1 MQNTK
6 RKILFVD
13 DSPHRWEYFSEM
25 FRRKE
30 NEHVEFEWAKN
41 YDETISALKS
51 GKWNIVFLDHDLE
64 DPGDWDTKMGW
75 RDGTAIVDWIRE
87 HTPDIGFV
95 VCHSMNPVGRKRM
108 SISLENG
115 GYKNTEIPFYTFDSF
130 VEPITALISH
140 GSKIRIISEDDHDS
154 DEDIRNLYGG

>member
-1 MQNTK
+1 MMKPEK
-6 RKILFVD
+6 RKVLFVD
-13 DSPHRWEYFSEM
+13 DSHHRWEYFCEM
-25 FRRKE
+25 FR
-30 NEHVEFEWAKN
+30 NEETDHVEFVWARD

-75 RDGTAIVDWIRE
+75 RDGTAIVNWIRE

-108 SISLENG
+108 SMSLENG
-115 GYKNTEIPFYTFDSF
+115 GYKNAEIPFYTFDSV

-140 GSKIRIISEDDHDS
+140 GNSFRWVEQDNEI
-154 DEDIRNLYGG
+154 